1 MWLTEWLESE
11 LEDRLDERLKDELE
25 ERLKDEREKMQQE
38 AVSNQERFRKLFLV
52 LTDSGSQEDLDKA
65 LHDPEA
71 LEELYTKY
79 NI

>member
-1 MWLTEWLESE
+1 
-11 LEDRLDERLKDELE
+11 
-25 ERLKDEREKMQQE
+25 MQQE

-52 LTDSGSQEDLDKA
+52 LTDSGNQEDLDKA